1 MFVIDQSFIKNKRA
15 AFFTENS
22 PSKHDMVSTL
32 RVDATLYY
40 ILLLHF
46 YAISTRA
53 SARDA
58 TIGLAAPIVLIRVST
73 HASARDATLRRFT
86 RGKAFVVST
95 HASARDATSCLL
107 TATICKSFQLTRPRG
122 TRHFHRRRGDRGYL
136 FQLTRP
142 RGTRHSRTPAC
153 G

>member
-95 HASARDATSCLL
+95 HASARDATLYAQQSYQYVLC
-107 TATICKSFQLTRPRG
+107 FN
-122 TRHFHRRRGDRGYL
+122 
-136 FQLTRP
+136 
-142 RGTRHSRTPAC
+142 SRVRE
-153 G
+153 GRDHNGIILVI

>member
-73 HASARDATLRRFT
+73 HASARDATLYAQQSYQYVLCFNSRVRE
-86 RGKAFVVST
+86 G
-95 HASARDATSCLL
+95 RDHNGIILV
-107 TATICKSFQLTRPRG
+107 I
-122 TRHFHRRRGDRGYL
+122 
-136 FQLTRP
+136 
-142 RGTRHSRTPAC
+142 
-153 G
+153 